1 MKRSNIILTLLT
13 ILGVNSI
20 TSNAQELKESNQWS
34 VGFNVGG
41 HDAVFPSNTS
51 IKFFTHLNGDVR
63 YMVNNRFGVMGD
75 IGYENFD
82 WKTDDV
88 TNNTHLT
95 RLSLQGVA
103 NLADI
108 LRFDTWTN
116 RFGLLMHGG
125 AGITNM
131 WQKGKYSFGEGDQMG
146 NFILGITPQF
156 SITDRIAVNLDWS
169 GIALS
174 RQDRRFD
181 FKSRNNRD
189 GINAF
194 YMTASAGVSIALGK
208 NKKHMDWIPTEF
220 GGNNSSLEARLKQLE
235 DQLKDDDNDGVINS
249 RDAQANTP
257 AGTIVNSKGEAINVP
272 LDSDNDGITDAFD
285 KCPNEKG
292 SFSSNGC
299 PDTDG
304 DGVIDSEDTCPKTF
318 GVRSNGGCPELDEE
332 TKKTFEQALHGIN
345 FETGKEVIKSSSHS
359 ILDNVVSI
367 LKTHDDYNIEI
378 HGHTDNVGNEEENK
392 ALSANRA
399 KAVKEYLTS
408 KGIAESRITT
418 FGHGQTQPV
427 STNETSEGRSD
438 NRRVEF
444 IVRFEK

>member
-1 MKRSNIILTLLT
+1 MKKSNIILSLLLT
-13 ILGVNSI
+13 VGLNSTTI
-20 TSNAQELKESNQWS
+20 NAQELKEANQWS
-34 VGFNVGG
+34 LGFNIGG
-41 HDAVFPSNTS
+41 HDAVFPTKTS
-51 IKFFTHLNGDVR
+51 TKFFTHLNGDVR
-63 YMVNNRFGVMGD
+63 YMVNNRFGLMGD
-75 IGYENFD
+75 LGYENFD

-116 RFGLLMHGG
+116 RFGLLVHGG

-156 SITDRIAVNLDWS
+156 SITDRIAVNVDWS

-174 RQDRRFD
+174 RQDQRFD

-208 NKKHMDWIPTEF
+208 NKKHMDWIQTEF
-220 GGNNSSLEARLKQLE
+220 GGNNASLEARLKQLE

-249 RDAQANTP
+249 RDAEPNTA
-257 AGTIVNSKGEAINVP
+257 AGAIVNSKGETINVP

-367 LKTHDDYNIEI
+367 LKTHEDYNIEI
-378 HGHTDNVGNEEENK
+378 HGHTDNSGDEAKNMQ
-392 ALSANRA
+392 LSSDRA

-408 KGIAESRITT
+408 KGITESRIAT